1 MLGCLGVLS
10 QDKLGVKLNDVLLA
24 CATAALRQ
32 ALIDAHKDTKP
43 TPHHK
48 NSDSGEA
55 SADSDGESQRD
66 RPDTLQP
73 TPILT

>member
-1 MLGCLGVLS
+1 MDAGSPLCGCNVLS

-43 TPHHK
+43 TPDHK
-48 NSDSGEA
+48 DSDSGEG
-55 SADSDGESQRD
+55 SSDGEQSE
-66 RPDTLQP
+66 TG
-73 TPILT
+73 